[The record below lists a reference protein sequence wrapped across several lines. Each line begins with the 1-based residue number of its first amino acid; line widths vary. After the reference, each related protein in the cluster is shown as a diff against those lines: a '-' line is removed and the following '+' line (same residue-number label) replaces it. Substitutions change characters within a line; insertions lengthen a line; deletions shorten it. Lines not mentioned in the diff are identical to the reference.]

1 MPFNNNIT
9 PGRAPVLWSE
19 VNEAFV
25 KVNENFDILVATIG
39 GGGALTP
46 IDFTS
51 LDTSVKPTVD
61 NLRDLGDIT
70 HRWKGVFSGEYTD
83 ADLLNGVWTGTAQ
96 IKGVAGTVNLP
107 AGSTVGGNPLTGVG
121 SSLII
126 DPDKTF
132 FKEISCQAQVWD

>member
-70 HRWKGVFSGEYTD
+70 HRWKGVFAGEYTD
-83 ADLLNGVWTGTAQ
+83 ADLLNGVTRQNVSRGAPPHS
-96 IKGVAGTVNLP
+96 P
-107 AGSTVGGNPLTGVG
+107 AEKNRRRFP
-121 SSLII
+121 
-126 DPDKTF
+126 P
-132 FKEISCQAQVWD
+132 